1 MNCVMLG
8 KYLGFLHHF
17 LAKMKMKNELC
28 HVREI
33 SRFFTP
39 FFGQNEK
46 MLSIF
51 NDLTYCNLF
60 IYLFFNFNFLCYD
73 DSCYTVQAQYKR

>member
-1 MNCVMLG
+1 MGIFGQNENEKMNCVMLG
-8 KYLGFLHHF
+8 KYLGFLHQ
-17 LAKMKMKNELC
+17 
-28 HVREI
+28 
-33 SRFFTP
+33 